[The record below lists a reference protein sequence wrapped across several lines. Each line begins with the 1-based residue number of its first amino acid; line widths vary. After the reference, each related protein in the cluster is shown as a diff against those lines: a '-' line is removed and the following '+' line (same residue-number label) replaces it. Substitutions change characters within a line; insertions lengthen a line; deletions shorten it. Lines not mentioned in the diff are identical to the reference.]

1 MTVAREQRG
10 GGRPLSIRVY
20 GTLVGRLLLR
30 TWDRAERIYLAM
42 CARGFTGDF
51 RSGQP
56 SRLGRP
62 DIAYVAGW
70 CGLFLLLRTQ
80 DVTHWLGTA
89 ALGVLR

>member
-10 GGRPLSIRVY
+10 GSRPLSIRLY

-30 TWDRAERIYLAM
+30 TWDRAENIYLAM

-56 SRLGRP
+56 SRLGGP
-62 DIAYVAGW
+62 DIAYAAGW
-70 CGLFLLLRTQ
+70 CGFFVLFRTQ

-89 ALGVLR
+89 ALGLLQ